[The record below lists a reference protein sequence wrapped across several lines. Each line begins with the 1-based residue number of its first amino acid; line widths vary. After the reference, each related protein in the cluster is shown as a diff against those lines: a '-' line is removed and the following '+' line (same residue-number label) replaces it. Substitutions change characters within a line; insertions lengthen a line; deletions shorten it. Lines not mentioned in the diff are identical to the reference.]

1 MIGAL
6 RGKLEAKSPGT
17 ALLDV
22 GGVVYEVAVSLQS
35 FARLPDEGQPVR
47 LDVVTH
53 VREDAFVLFGFLD
66 RDEKE
71 LFHWLQTVSG
81 VGPRLALNI
90 LSGLPARELRSALAT
105 GDAARLCRLP
115 GIGRKT
121 ADRLVLELRERS
133 MKAEA
138 ATPDEG
144 SPAPSAEGAAGARDE
159 EAISALVNLG
169 YKRADAEKVLR
180 DIPPDVRLE
189 DAIRDALRRFAR

>member
-6 RGKLEAKSPGT
+6 RGRLESKSPDA
-17 ALLDV
+17 ALVDV
-22 GGVVYEVAVSLQS
+22 GGVVYEVAVSLQT
-35 FARLPDEGQPVR
+35 FARLPEAGEPVR

-144 SPAPSAEGAAGARDE
+144 APVPSGAAAARDE
-159 EAISALVNLG
+159 EAVSALVNLG

-180 DIPPDVRLE
+180 EIPPDARLE
-189 DAIRDALRRFAR
+189 DAIREALRRFAR